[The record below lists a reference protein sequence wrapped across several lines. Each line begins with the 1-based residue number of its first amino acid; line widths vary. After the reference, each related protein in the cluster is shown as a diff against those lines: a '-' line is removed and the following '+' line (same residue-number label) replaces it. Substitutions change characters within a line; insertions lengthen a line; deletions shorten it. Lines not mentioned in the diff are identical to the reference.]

1 MRPVRDHMGMV
12 VPVTFVIV
20 GLQWL
25 LGHWQ
30 LAFLVPMLAA
40 R

>member
-25 LGHWQ
+25 LRHWQ